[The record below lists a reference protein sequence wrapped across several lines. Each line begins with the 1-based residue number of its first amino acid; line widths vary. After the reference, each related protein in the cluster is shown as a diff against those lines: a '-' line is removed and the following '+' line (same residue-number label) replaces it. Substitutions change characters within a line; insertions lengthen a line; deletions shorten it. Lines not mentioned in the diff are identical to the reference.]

1 MLPSIAG
8 LILFIFHNTV
18 IISLKKYIQIFCIG
32 QCRCSIRRFFWINLT
47 SQNLVFEIS
56 CKFIKFKT
64 ERVFFVGGKFA
75 SAVNIEY
82 RMSLG
87 IKPSIKKH
95 KSTEQK
101 KNNFFVRVNINFNTL
116 SFSKA
121 EERIKE
127 RIIIDEL
134 KHKQRKLLIQSE
146 MQNEYTSLSYLM
158 ISLLLNTI
166 FPQILY

>member
-1 MLPSIAG
+1 M
-8 LILFIFHNTV
+8 
-18 IISLKKYIQIFCIG
+18 
-32 QCRCSIRRFFWINLT
+32 T

-56 CKFIKFKT
+56 CKFIKFKA

-101 KNNFFVRVNINFNTL
+101 KNNFFVRVNIKFNTL

>member
-1 MLPSIAG
+1 
-8 LILFIFHNTV
+8 
-18 IISLKKYIQIFCIG
+18 
-32 QCRCSIRRFFWINLT
+32 
-47 SQNLVFEIS
+47 
-56 CKFIKFKT
+56 
-64 ERVFFVGGKFA
+64 
-75 SAVNIEY
+75 
-82 RMSLG
+82 MSLE

-101 KNNFFVRVNINFNTL
+101 KNNFFVRVNIKFNSL

-134 KHKQRKLLIQSE
+134 KHKKRKLLIQSE

>member
-1 MLPSIAG
+1 M
-8 LILFIFHNTV
+8 N
-18 IISLKKYIQIFCIG
+18 
-32 QCRCSIRRFFWINLT
+32 
-47 SQNLVFEIS
+47 
-56 CKFIKFKT
+56 IKFN
-64 ERVFFVGGKFA
+64 
-75 SAVNIEY
+75 S
-82 RMSLG
+82 
-87 IKPSIKKH
+87 
-95 KSTEQK
+95 
-101 KNNFFVRVNINFNTL
+101 L

-166 FPQILY
+166 FPQILYWSEAQKSNEVQTNIKHT

>member
-1 MLPSIAG
+1 
-8 LILFIFHNTV
+8 
-18 IISLKKYIQIFCIG
+18 
-32 QCRCSIRRFFWINLT
+32 
-47 SQNLVFEIS
+47 
-56 CKFIKFKT
+56 
-64 ERVFFVGGKFA
+64 
-75 SAVNIEY
+75 
-82 RMSLG
+82 MSLG

-101 KNNFFVRVNINFNTL
+101 KNNFFVRVNIKFNTL

-127 RIIIDEL
+127 TIIIDEL
-134 KHKQRKLLIQSE
+134 KHKKRKLLIQSE